1 MSLQNMRVN
10 ESPNYKNY
18 KNIKISDKLDKTI
31 LDCRTIMNNTMELNV
46 MEINIGDAPCA
57 VVTIEGMVSTSS
69 MAELIFRPLM
79 ELKVPA
85 TENPSLAVYRFVTKE
100 SLLAAERHIL
110 YTYGDVVQDLF
121 SGFALIFIDGI
132 PKGISMGIQG
142 YAQKSISQPTSEN
155 NIMGSQEA
163 FAEVIRTNI
172 SLIRRRMKS
181 PALRF
186 EMMQVGEQSSTDVCM
201 VYMVDKAPPKIVDEI
216 RKKLSSIKLDTIIS
230 SGYIKP
236 FLEKGVEENLFS
248 NIGHTERPDVLCTKI
263 NDGKVCVLIDGTPFA
278 LVCPVLFS
286 ENFKTIDDYC
296 SKNYFATYL
305 RWIRYFAFFLAV
317 AFPGI
322 YVATASYHPEML
334 NLKLLLNLSA
344 SEQATPYPLFFE
356 ILIIMA
362 LLELMREAS
371 IRLPS
376 AVGSAISIVGGLVI
390 GDAAVKS
397 GIISAPLLII
407 VGLTATASFIIPSLN
422 QQTSVLRL
430 AFIFSGGAAGFFG
443 IAVCGLIIIANICAM
458 DEFNIPYTSPVT
470 PFSFKGIK
478 DVFARASFKS
488 MEKDH
493 STVED
498 YTEDKLEN
506 F

>member
-1 MSLQNMRVN
+1 MSS
-10 ESPNYKNY
+10 SPNYSNY
-18 KNIKISDKLDKTI
+18 KDAKIASSLDKI
-31 LDCRTIMNNTMELNV
+31 LLDCRAVMGNTMELNI
-46 MEINIGDAPCA
+46 MEILICDAPCA
-57 VVTIEGMVSTSS
+57 LVSIEGMVSTDAMSD
-69 MAELIFRPLM
+69 LIFRPLM
-79 ELKVPA
+79 QLKLA
-85 TENPSLAVYRFVTKE
+85 SKENPSVGVYRFATKE

-121 SGFALIFIDGI
+121 SGFAVLFVDGI
-132 PKGISMGIQG
+132 AKAVSYGIQG
-142 YAQKSISQPTSEN
+142 YDKKSISEPTSEH

-172 SLIRRRMKS
+172 SLIRRRMKTPS
-181 PALRF
+181 LRF
-186 EMMQVGEQSSTDVCM
+186 EMMQIGKQSSTDVCM
-201 VYMVDKAPPKIVDEI
+201 VYMIDKAPPEMVDRI
-216 RKKLSSIKLDTIIS
+216 RKKLKNIKLDTIMS

-236 FLEKGVEENLFS
+236 FLEERVTQNLFS
-248 NIGHTERPDVLCTKI
+248 NIGHTERPDVLCTKV
-263 NDGKVCVLIDGTPFA
+263 NEGKVCVLIDGTPFS
-278 LVCPVLFS
+278 LICPTLFV
-286 ENFKTIDDYC
+286 ENFRTMDDYS
-296 SKNYFATYL
+296 SKAYFATYL
-305 RWIRYFAFFLAV
+305 RWIRYIAFFLAV

-344 SEQATPYPLFFE
+344 SELATPYPLFIE

-371 IRLPS
+371 IRLPT
-376 AVGSAISIVGGLVI
+376 AVGSAVSIVGGLII

-430 AFIFSGGAAGFFG
+430 AFIFAGGAAGFFG
-443 IAVCGLIIIANICAM
+443 IAVCGILVLTNICAM
-458 DEFNIPYTSPVT
+458 DEFNIPYTAPVS
-470 PFSFKGIK
+470 PFSFKGSK
-478 DVFARASFKS
+478 DVFSRASFKF
-488 MEKDH
+488 MEKEH

-498 YTEDKLEN
+498 YTEDK
-506 F
+506 